1 MHMGI
6 EVKFDID
13 INVGIAWSLA
23 QLLNERDVLPLTQC
37 SFVISCEANWFPHST
52 IFFFLKCIY
61 K

>member
-52 IFFFLKCIY
+52 IFFFS
-61 K
+61 